1 MPRRCYVKKEIKI
14 SKHKFLLEIYLALE
28 GHKDICWEI
37 FPYNHQASLYAFA
50 NKQKIEKIIERKHLY
65 EPINREDV
73 RK

>member
-28 GHKDICWEI
+28 GHKDICWEV

-50 NKQKIEKIIERKHLY
+50 NKQKIEKIVEKKHLY
-65 EPINREDV
+65 EPQ
-73 RK
+73 K

>member
-28 GHKDICWEI
+28 GHKDICWEV

-50 NKQKIEKIIERKHLY
+50 NKQKIEKIVEKKHLY
-65 EPINREDV
+65 EP
-73 RK
+73 KK